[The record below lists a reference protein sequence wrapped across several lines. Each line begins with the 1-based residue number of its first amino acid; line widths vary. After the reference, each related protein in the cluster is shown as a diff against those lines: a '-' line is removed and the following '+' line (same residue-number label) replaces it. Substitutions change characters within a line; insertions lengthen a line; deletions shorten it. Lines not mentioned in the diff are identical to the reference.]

1 MLRVTIRVLTCLALI
16 SPVAVTMA
24 WAQVGDPVAGQEKAA
39 VCAACH
45 GMDGN
50 SQVTIWPKI
59 AGQHADYIARQT
71 RMVRDGQ
78 RNVPTMMPMVMNLSD
93 QDIADIAAWYAQQT
107 VQSGVADEELVALG
121 STLYHGGNHATGLPA
136 CMACHG
142 PSGYGIPMTGYP
154 KLTGQHADYTA
165 DRLRRYRSGETN
177 GDDDPNSQMMVEI
190 AAKLSDDEIE
200 ALSSYI
206 EGLHRVQ

>member
-1 MLRVTIRVLTCLALI
+1 MLKATLRALICLALI
-16 SPVAVTMA
+16 FPAAMTTA
-24 WAQVGDPVAGQEKAA
+24 WAQVGDPAAGQEKAA

-107 VQSGVADEELVALG
+107 VQSGVADEELVELG
-121 STLYHGGNHATGLPA
+121 STLYHGGNHETGLPA

-142 PSGYGIPMTGYP
+142 PSGYGVPMTGYP

-165 DRLRRYRSGETN
+165 DRLRRYRAGETN
-177 GDDDPNSQMMVEI
+177 GEDDPNSRMMVEI
-190 AAKLSDDEIE
+190 ASSLSDDEIE

-206 EGLHRVQ
+206 EGLHRAP